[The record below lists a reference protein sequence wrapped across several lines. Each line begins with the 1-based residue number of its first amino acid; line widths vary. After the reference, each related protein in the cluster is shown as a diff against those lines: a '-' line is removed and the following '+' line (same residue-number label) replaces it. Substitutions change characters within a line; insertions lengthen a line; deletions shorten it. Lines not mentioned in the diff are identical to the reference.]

1 MGHLGSYADFTLK
14 RSLLAPE
21 FKVLT
26 IMHTMGGGGEEEIT
40 LYFLTP
46 MQCHQSSAGDPNVCD
61 SDTDSRSLPNP
72 AYVQPTRQPKHAT
85 KTATRQSNLHYCKQ

>member
-1 MGHLGSYADFTLK
+1 
-14 RSLLAPE
+14 
-21 FKVLT
+21 
-26 IMHTMGGGGEEEIT
+26 MHTMGGGGEEEIT

>member
-1 MGHLGSYADFTLK
+1 MRVQKTTSLEKESGCARLSSTDHYAHHGW
-14 RSLLAPE
+14 R
-21 FKVLT
+21 
-26 IMHTMGGGGEEEIT
+26 GEEEIT

-46 MQCHQSSAGDPNVCD
+46 MQCHQSSAGDPDVCD